1 MIDRVSELHGLLS
14 PIRDHSLKAGGFGAE
29 DDCDLESTVR
39 PGFTPHEP
47 APSRTPGGL
56 VSVLLE
62 QPASL
67 VAYRPNKPTAMVV
80 VADPRVRS
88 TVTRHLWALGVRDV
102 IEASSIAEARPRIGN
117 PRDICVADVHLPDG
131 SGLTLLS
138 ETRAAGWPNGLALS
152 AADDIGAVRNA
163 LAGGVKGYVV
173 TGTRT
178 NVGLPTRPG
187 AAPIGA
193 AAARLHRRRPGAP
206 SHPGGYRELSGR
218 EVEVLRLVA
227 EGQSNKAI
235 GVSMGL
241 SALTVKSHLARIARK
256 LGTGDRAGMVAVA
269 LRTGIIH

>member
-1 MIDRVSELHGLLS
+1 M
-14 PIRDHSLKAGGFGAE
+14 
-29 DDCDLESTVR
+29 
-39 PGFTPHEP
+39 
-47 APSRTPGGL
+47 
-56 VSVLLE
+56 SVLLE
-62 QPASL
+62 HPANL
-67 VAYRPNKPTAMVV
+67 VAYRPTKPTAMVV

-102 IEASSIAEARPRIGN
+102 IEASSLAEARPRVGT
-117 PRDICVADVHLPDG
+117 PRDICIADVHLPDG
-131 SGLTLLS
+131 SGLAILA

-152 AADDIGAVRNA
+152 AADDIGAVRSA

-173 TGTRT
+173 TGTRVNT
-178 NVGLPTRPG
+178 GLPQRPGMAGAPGLGGRPGLPGHLRRPGMPGGAPGGTPG
-187 AAPIGA
+187 AAPGT
-193 AAARLHRRRPGAP
+193 PGTPPPPA
-206 SHPGGYRELSGR
+206 YRELSGR

-235 GVSMGL
+235 GVAMGL

>member
-1 MIDRVSELHGLLS
+1 M
-14 PIRDHSLKAGGFGAE
+14 
-29 DDCDLESTVR
+29 
-39 PGFTPHEP
+39 
-47 APSRTPGGL
+47 
-56 VSVLLE
+56 SVLLE
-62 QPASL
+62 HPASV
-67 VAYRPNKPTAMVV
+67 VAYRPTKPTAMVV
-80 VADPRVRS
+80 IADPRVRN

-102 IEASSIAEARPRIGN
+102 IEVSSIAEARPRVST

-131 SGLTLLS
+131 SGLTILA

-152 AADDIGAVRNA
+152 AADDIGAVRSA

-178 NVGLPTRPG
+178 NLAMPGRPG
-187 AAPIGA
+187 LPIGA
-193 AAARLHRRRPGAP
+193 GGLAGRMRRPGMPGMPGATGAP
-206 SHPGGYRELSGR
+206 HGAPGAPGAPGVQPTTYRELSGR

-235 GVSMGL
+235 GVAMGL

>member
-1 MIDRVSELHGLLS
+1 M
-14 PIRDHSLKAGGFGAE
+14 
-29 DDCDLESTVR
+29 
-39 PGFTPHEP
+39 
-47 APSRTPGGL
+47 
-56 VSVLLE
+56 SVLLDH
-62 QPASL
+62 PTSL

-102 IEASSIAEARPRIGN
+102 IEASSIAEARPRVGT

-131 SGLTLLS
+131 SGLTLLA

-173 TGTRT
+173 TGTR
-178 NVGLPTRPG
+178 NSVGMPNRPG

-193 AAARLHRRRPGAP
+193 NAARLRRPPGATP
-206 SHPGGYRELSGR
+206 NGYRELSGR

>member
-1 MIDRVSELHGLLS
+1 M
-14 PIRDHSLKAGGFGAE
+14 
-29 DDCDLESTVR
+29 
-39 PGFTPHEP
+39 
-47 APSRTPGGL
+47 
-56 VSVLLE
+56 SVLLE

-67 VAYRPNKPTAMVV
+67 GAYRPTKPTAMVV

-102 IEASSIAEARPRIGN
+102 IEASSIAEARPRVGH

-173 TGTRT
+173 TGTR
-178 NVGLPTRPG
+178 NAIGHHPGRPG

-193 AAARLHRRRPGAP
+193 AAARMHRRPPGSP
-206 SHPGGYRELSGR
+206 NHPGGYRELSGR

>member
-1 MIDRVSELHGLLS
+1 
-14 PIRDHSLKAGGFGAE
+14 
-29 DDCDLESTVR
+29 
-39 PGFTPHEP
+39 
-47 APSRTPGGL
+47 

-62 QPASL
+62 HPANL
-67 VAYRPNKPTAMVV
+67 VAYRPTKPTAMVV

-102 IEASSIAEARPRIGN
+102 IEASSLAEARPRVST

-131 SGLTLLS
+131 SGLAILA

-152 AADDIGAVRNA
+152 AADDIGAVRSA
-163 LAGGVKGYVV
+163 LASGVKGYVV
-173 TGTRT
+173 TGTRMNT
-178 NVGLPTRPG
+178 GMQQRPG
-187 AAPIGA
+187 LNGMNPMGG
-193 AAARLHRRRPGAP
+193 RPMNGQLRRPGAP
-206 SHPGGYRELSGR
+206 GAPGVPVGAPGAPGAASAPAYRELSGR

-235 GVSMGL
+235 GVAMGL

>member
-1 MIDRVSELHGLLS
+1 M
-14 PIRDHSLKAGGFGAE
+14 
-29 DDCDLESTVR
+29 
-39 PGFTPHEP
+39 
-47 APSRTPGGL
+47 
-56 VSVLLE
+56 SVLLE
-62 QPASL
+62 HPTSL

-102 IEASSIAEARPRIGN
+102 IEASSIAEARPRVGT

-131 SGLTLLS
+131 SGLTLLA

-173 TGTRT
+173 TGTR
-178 NVGLPTRPG
+178 NSVGMPTRPG
-187 AAPIGA
+187 VAPIGA
-193 AAARLHRRRPGAP
+193 NAARLRRPPGATP
-206 SHPGGYRELSGR
+206 NGYRELSGR

>member
-1 MIDRVSELHGLLS
+1 M
-14 PIRDHSLKAGGFGAE
+14 
-29 DDCDLESTVR
+29 
-39 PGFTPHEP
+39 
-47 APSRTPGGL
+47 
-56 VSVLLE
+56 SVLLE

-102 IEASSIAEARPRIGN
+102 IEASSIAEARPRVGN

-178 NVGLPTRPG
+178 NIGHPGRPG

-193 AAARLHRRRPGAP
+193 GPRMHRRPRGPRATRAATASSPAVRSRCSGWSPKASRTRRSASPWASRP
-206 SHPGGYRELSGR
+206 
-218 EVEVLRLVA
+218 
-227 EGQSNKAI
+227 
-235 GVSMGL
+235 
-241 SALTVKSHLARIARK
+241 
-256 LGTGDRAGMVAVA
+256 
-269 LRTGIIH
+269 

>member
-1 MIDRVSELHGLLS
+1 M
-14 PIRDHSLKAGGFGAE
+14 
-29 DDCDLESTVR
+29 
-39 PGFTPHEP
+39 
-47 APSRTPGGL
+47 
-56 VSVLLE
+56 SVLLE

-88 TVTRHLWALGVRDV
+88 TRHPPSVGARRARCHRSLVHRGG
-102 IEASSIAEARPRIGN
+102 SSRIGN

-138 ETRAAGWPNGLALS
+138 GTRRRGLAQRTRALRRRRHRRGPQRAGRRGQGPRRHRHPA
-152 AADDIGAVRNA
+152 
-163 LAGGVKGYVV
+163 
-173 TGTRT
+173 
-178 NVGLPTRPG
+178 PTSGPPPDRAPPPG
-187 AAPIGA
+187 AA
-193 AAARLHRRRPGAP
+193 ARRAPPPPGAP

-241 SALTVKSHLARIARK
+241 SALTVKTTSPGSRASSARATGPAWWPWPCAPGSFTEAREST
-256 LGTGDRAGMVAVA
+256 TGPTGHPLTHGPSTDPLTHGRPRARGPS
-269 LRTGIIH
+269 LTPP

>member
-1 MIDRVSELHGLLS
+1 M
-14 PIRDHSLKAGGFGAE
+14 
-29 DDCDLESTVR
+29 
-39 PGFTPHEP
+39 
-47 APSRTPGGL
+47 
-56 VSVLLE
+56 SVLLE
-62 QPASL
+62 QPSSL

-102 IEASSIAEARPRIGN
+102 IEASSIAEARPRVGN

-163 LAGGVKGYVV
+163 LAAWRQGLCRHRYPHQPGPSRPPRHLADRRQRGPYAASSS
-173 TGTRT
+173 
-178 NVGLPTRPG
+178 GLPG
-187 AAPIGA
+187 
-193 AAARLHRRRPGAP
+193 
-206 SHPGGYRELSGR
+206 HPGGYRELSGR

>member
-1 MIDRVSELHGLLS
+1 M
-14 PIRDHSLKAGGFGAE
+14 
-29 DDCDLESTVR
+29 
-39 PGFTPHEP
+39 
-47 APSRTPGGL
+47 
-56 VSVLLE
+56 SVLLE
-62 QPASL
+62 HPTSL

-102 IEASSIAEARPRIGN
+102 IEASSIAEARPRVGN

-131 SGLTLLS
+131 SGLSLLS

-173 TGTRT
+173 TGTRNT
-178 NVGLPTRPG
+178 LGGGLPTRHG

-193 AAARLHRRRPGAP
+193 AAARMHRRPGSAP
-206 SHPGGYRELSGR
+206 GGPGHPGGYRELSGR

>member
-1 MIDRVSELHGLLS
+1 M
-14 PIRDHSLKAGGFGAE
+14 
-29 DDCDLESTVR
+29 
-39 PGFTPHEP
+39 
-47 APSRTPGGL
+47 
-56 VSVLLE
+56 SVLLE

-102 IEASSIAEARPRIGN
+102 IEASSVAEARPRIGN

-173 TGTRT
+173 TGTRN

-187 AAPIGA
+187 VAPIGS
-193 AAARLHRRRPGAP
+193 AAARMHRRPRGPRATRAATASSPDERSRCFGWSRRASRTRP
-206 SHPGGYRELSGR
+206 
-218 EVEVLRLVA
+218 
-227 EGQSNKAI
+227 
-235 GVSMGL
+235 
-241 SALTVKSHLARIARK
+241 SASRWACPH
-256 LGTGDRAGMVAVA
+256 
-269 LRTGIIH
+269 

>member
-1 MIDRVSELHGLLS
+1 M
-14 PIRDHSLKAGGFGAE
+14 
-29 DDCDLESTVR
+29 
-39 PGFTPHEP
+39 
-47 APSRTPGGL
+47 
-56 VSVLLE
+56 SVLLE
-62 QPASL
+62 HPTSP

-102 IEASSIAEARPRIGN
+102 IEASSIAEARPRVGN

-152 AADDIGAVRNA
+152 AADDIGAVRHA
-163 LAGGVKGYVV
+163 LAGGVRGYVV
-173 TGTRT
+173 TGTR
-178 NVGLPTRPG
+178 NNLGLPPRPG
-187 AAPIGA
+187 AAPIGS
-193 AAARLHRRRPGAP
+193 AAARMHRRPPGAP
-206 SHPGGYRELSGR
+206 GAPGHPGGHRELSGR

-256 LGTGDRAGMVAVA
+256 LGTGDRAGMVAMA

>member
-1 MIDRVSELHGLLS
+1 M
-14 PIRDHSLKAGGFGAE
+14 
-29 DDCDLESTVR
+29 
-39 PGFTPHEP
+39 
-47 APSRTPGGL
+47 
-56 VSVLLE
+56 SVLLE
-62 QPASL
+62 HPTNV
-67 VAYRPNKPTAMVV
+67 VAYRPTKPTAMVV
-80 VADPRVRS
+80 IADPRVRN

-102 IEASSIAEARPRIGN
+102 IEVSSIAEARPRVAT

-131 SGLTLLS
+131 SGLTILA

-152 AADDIGAVRNA
+152 AADDIGAVRSA

-178 NVGLPTRPG
+178 NIAMPGRPG
-187 AAPIGA
+187 MPLGA
-193 AAARLHRRRPGAP
+193 AGLGGRMRRPGMPGMPGAVGATGAP
-206 SHPGGYRELSGR
+206 GAPGAPGVQPAAYRELSGR

-235 GVSMGL
+235 GVAMGL

>member
-1 MIDRVSELHGLLS
+1 M
-14 PIRDHSLKAGGFGAE
+14 
-29 DDCDLESTVR
+29 
-39 PGFTPHEP
+39 
-47 APSRTPGGL
+47 
-56 VSVLLE
+56 SVLLE
-62 QPASL
+62 HPANL
-67 VAYRPNKPTAMVV
+67 VAYRPTKPTAMVV

-102 IEASSIAEARPRIGN
+102 IEASSLAEARPRVGT

-131 SGLTLLS
+131 SGLAILA

-152 AADDIGAVRNA
+152 AADDIGAVRSA
-163 LAGGVKGYVV
+163 LASGVKGYVV
-173 TGTRT
+173 TGTRV
-178 NVGLPTRPG
+178 NAGLPQRPGMPGVNGGSGLGTRPG
-187 AAPIGA
+187 LPGH
-193 AAARLHRRRPGAP
+193 LRRPGM
-206 SHPGGYRELSGR
+206 PGGPTGPGGAPGAVGAPGTPPPPAYRELSGR

-235 GVSMGL
+235 GVAMGL

>member
-1 MIDRVSELHGLLS
+1 M
-14 PIRDHSLKAGGFGAE
+14 
-29 DDCDLESTVR
+29 
-39 PGFTPHEP
+39 
-47 APSRTPGGL
+47 
-56 VSVLLE
+56 SVLLE
-62 QPASL
+62 HPANV
-67 VAYRPNKPTAMVV
+67 VAYRPTKPTAMVV
-80 VADPRVRS
+80 IADPRVRN

-102 IEASSIAEARPRIGN
+102 IEVSSIAEARPRVST

-131 SGLTLLS
+131 SGLTILA

-152 AADDIGAVRNA
+152 AADDIGAVRSA

-178 NVGLPTRPG
+178 NVAMPGRPG
-187 AAPIGA
+187 MPLGA
-193 AAARLHRRRPGAP
+193 AGLAGRMRRPGMPGVPGAP
-206 SHPGGYRELSGR
+206 GAQGAPGAPGAPGAQPTAYRELSGR

-235 GVSMGL
+235 GVAMGL

>member
-1 MIDRVSELHGLLS
+1 M
-14 PIRDHSLKAGGFGAE
+14 
-29 DDCDLESTVR
+29 
-39 PGFTPHEP
+39 
-47 APSRTPGGL
+47 
-56 VSVLLE
+56 SVLLE

-102 IEASSIAEARPRIGN
+102 IEASSIAEARPRVGK

-173 TGTRT
+173 TGTR
-178 NVGLPTRPG
+178 NNIGHPTRPG

-193 AAARLHRRRPGAP
+193 ARMQRRPRVPRATRAATASSPAVRSKCCGWLPKASPTRP
-206 SHPGGYRELSGR
+206 SASPWGSPP
-218 EVEVLRLVA
+218 
-227 EGQSNKAI
+227 
-235 GVSMGL
+235 
-241 SALTVKSHLARIARK
+241 
-256 LGTGDRAGMVAVA
+256 
-269 LRTGIIH
+269 

>member
-1 MIDRVSELHGLLS
+1 M
-14 PIRDHSLKAGGFGAE
+14 
-29 DDCDLESTVR
+29 
-39 PGFTPHEP
+39 
-47 APSRTPGGL
+47 
-56 VSVLLE
+56 SVLLE

-102 IEASSIAEARPRIGN
+102 IEASSVAEARPRIGN

-173 TGTRT
+173 TGTRN
-178 NVGLPTRPG
+178 NVGSPAASRCLAVDTRLTRSVTSRLTAWSPTS
-187 AAPIGA
+187 ASS
-193 AAARLHRRRPGAP
+193 L
-206 SHPGGYRELSGR
+206 
-218 EVEVLRLVA
+218 
-227 EGQSNKAI
+227 
-235 GVSMGL
+235 L
-241 SALTVKSHLARIARK
+241 SASSP
-256 LGTGDRAGMVAVA
+256 GS
-269 LRTGIIH
+269 

>member
-1 MIDRVSELHGLLS
+1 
-14 PIRDHSLKAGGFGAE
+14 
-29 DDCDLESTVR
+29 
-39 PGFTPHEP
+39 
-47 APSRTPGGL
+47 

-62 QPASL
+62 HPANL
-67 VAYRPNKPTAMVV
+67 VAYRPTKPTAMVV

-102 IEASSIAEARPRIGN
+102 IEASSLAEARPRVGT
-117 PRDICVADVHLPDG
+117 PRDICIADVHLPDG
-131 SGLTLLS
+131 SGLAILA

-152 AADDIGAVRNA
+152 AADDIGAVRSA

-173 TGTRT
+173 TGTRVNT
-178 NVGLPTRPG
+178 GLPQRPGMAGAPGMGGRPGLPGHLRRPGMPPGAPGSAPG
-187 AAPIGA
+187 AAP
-193 AAARLHRRRPGAP
+193 GAP
-206 SHPGGYRELSGR
+206 GSTPPPAYRELSGR

-235 GVSMGL
+235 GVAMGL

>member
-1 MIDRVSELHGLLS
+1 M
-14 PIRDHSLKAGGFGAE
+14 
-29 DDCDLESTVR
+29 
-39 PGFTPHEP
+39 
-47 APSRTPGGL
+47 
-56 VSVLLE
+56 SVLLE
-62 QPASL
+62 HPANV
-67 VAYRPNKPTAMVV
+67 VAYRPTKPTAMVV
-80 VADPRVRS
+80 IADPRVRN

-102 IEASSIAEARPRIGN
+102 IEVSSIAEARPRVST

-131 SGLTLLS
+131 SGLTILA

-152 AADDIGAVRNA
+152 AADDIGAVRSA

-178 NVGLPTRPG
+178 NVAMPGRPGLPLGAGGLAGRMRRPGMPGVPG
-187 AAPIGA
+187 AAGA
-193 AAARLHRRRPGAP
+193 PGTPGAP
-206 SHPGGYRELSGR
+206 GAPGAPGTQQAAYRELSGR

-235 GVSMGL
+235 GVAMGL

>member
-1 MIDRVSELHGLLS
+1 M
-14 PIRDHSLKAGGFGAE
+14 
-29 DDCDLESTVR
+29 
-39 PGFTPHEP
+39 
-47 APSRTPGGL
+47 
-56 VSVLLE
+56 SVLLE
-62 QPASL
+62 HPANV
-67 VAYRPNKPTAMVV
+67 VAYRPTKPTAMVV
-80 VADPRVRS
+80 IADPRVRN

-102 IEASSIAEARPRIGN
+102 IEVSSIAEARPRVST

-131 SGLTLLS
+131 SGLTILA

-152 AADDIGAVRNA
+152 AADDIGAVRSA

-178 NVGLPTRPG
+178 NIAMPGRPGMPIGAGGLAGRMRRPGMPGVPG
-187 AAPIGA
+187 AAGA
-193 AAARLHRRRPGAP
+193 PGAP
-206 SHPGGYRELSGR
+206 GTPGAPGAPQSAYRELSGR

-235 GVSMGL
+235 GVAMGL